1 MKPLLYNL
9 LLPILTLLL
18 SINQFMGKKY
28 PNNGNISQL
37 YFDEVNNLYFYNDHI
52 KKSLVSQKFIIKDN
66 SENKCKKKMLQF

>member
-52 KKSLVSQKFIIKDN
+52 KKLLIWQKSVIKDN
-66 SENKCKKKMLQF
+66 PENKCKKKMFQF